1 MRAWRDWEPFPLH
14 PALCRIAFGSF
25 IIIIWASL
33 LSRSSFILSGAK
45 IYGKFKFYHYSIFFS
60 NMLYLDRNVSTGKQP
75 GSLLLRGV
83 LEISVRKLRISCCWF
98 WQSFWFW
105 AWDYRGPKGRCPIDR
120 LKSLFGKRLPKG
132 LRVSVLFQKWVPPL
146 NSLDPLRPAA
156 VLLNEPVPENYNGF
170 KRISWDKFVCVILRN
185 NFEPDLVLTI

>member
-1 MRAWRDWEPFPLH
+1 
-14 PALCRIAFGSF
+14 
-25 IIIIWASL
+25 
-33 LSRSSFILSGAK
+33 
-45 IYGKFKFYHYSIFFS
+45 
-60 NMLYLDRNVSTGKQP
+60 MLYLDRNVSTGKQP

-132 LRVSVLFQKWVPPL
+132 LRVSVRFQKWVPPL

-156 VLLNEPVPENYNGF
+156 VLLNEPVPEIFLRYVTVNFYKSNL
-170 KRISWDKFVCVILRN
+170 ISFWQFNRDFVIPVRFTRPSFARGAILRFAHFFFFN
-185 NFEPDLVLTI
+185 SFFRWFKWRFFSRSRSGLVWLGCKG